1 MTPVPRAA
9 PAAPV
14 ASGDAPG
21 PIEATYDVAYDA
33 RAGTLVVDAA
43 FEAGT
48 GGVFTVDRGAEAFV
62 KDVVAGGARGERR
75 GATFEIPACARAAC
89 RVRYTFALRAAARAL
104 DDVDL
109 ASEEGDVLEAPP
121 SVWLLAPVGPE
132 RTARVR
138 LRVRTSEGTRFATGL
153 FPSREEAGA
162 WDVSLHDLVRAPY
175 SAFGPLRSRPVQV
188 GDAQIDLALAPGKL
202 AVTDEQIAAWTD
214 ASARAIAGWFGRFPL
229 PSALVLVVPGTGPW
243 VGVGRTLAGG
253 GGTIFMRVGDAA
265 TKRHLDD
272 DWVMVH
278 EMIHLTFPSVAREH
292 DWAEEGLATY
302 VEPIARAR
310 AGMITAEAAWAA
322 LANGL
327 PNGLPRA
334 GDRGLDHTPTWERTY
349 WGGALF
355 WLLADLGIRK
365 ATANAR
371 GLEHAL
377 RGLVEAGV
385 TNATRRHLDEA
396 LGIADRAAGVD
407 VLVRLHGAMAAAPH
421 PVDLDALWKELGVV
435 RSGRTVTFDE
445 TAPRAAVRR
454 SITAR

>member
-1 MTPVPRAA
+1 M
-9 PAAPV
+9 
-14 ASGDAPG
+14 
-21 PIEATYDVAYDA
+21 
-33 RAGTLVVDAA
+33 
-43 FEAGT
+43 
-48 GGVFTVDRGAEAFV
+48 
-62 KDVVAGGARGERR
+62 
-75 GATFEIPACARAAC
+75 
-89 RVRYTFALRAAARAL
+89 
-104 DDVDL
+104 
-109 ASEEGDVLEAPP
+109 
-121 SVWLLAPVGPE
+121 WLLAPSGPE
-132 RTARVR
+132 RTTRVR

-153 FPSREEAGA
+153 FPSPEEAGA

-188 GDAQIDLALAPGKL
+188 GDARIDLALAPGKL